1 MNKKK
6 IMCLFIIILLIA
18 IVCIINIRNIKIKS
32 VLEFFWEDTDKNMDY
47 LVKKYN
53 QTGRASDP
61 VRTVERRVCKILE
74 EIVHKASSENIC

>member
-6 IMCLFIIILLIA
+6 IMYLFIIILLIA
-18 IVCIINIRNIKIKS
+18 IVCIIINIRNIKIKS

-53 QTGRASDP
+53 QTAIIDD
-61 VRTVERRVCKILE
+61 IQ
-74 EIVHKASSENIC
+74 